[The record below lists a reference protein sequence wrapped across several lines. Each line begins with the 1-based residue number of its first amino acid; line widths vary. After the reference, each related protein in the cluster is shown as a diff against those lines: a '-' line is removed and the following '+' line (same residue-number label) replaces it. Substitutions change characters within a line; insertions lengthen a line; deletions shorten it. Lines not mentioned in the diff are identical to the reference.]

1 MSRTTYNILSFLVIG
16 VVVLGGRYFGFTL
29 LERIIGAIVFSL
41 LFELL
46 YQKKLKN

>member
-29 LERIIGAIVFSL
+29 FERIIGAIVFSL